1 MPHCLKCGR
10 LADLYDGI
18 CPQCATDESRHG
30 IEHRETFG
38 GKKRRVT
45 PEWIAKASQR
55 YKTQMA
61 AAFRRAAERA
71 IRGR

>member
-1 MPHCLKCGR
+1 MLHCPECGR
-10 LADLYDGI
+10 PADLEDGI
-18 CPQCATDESRHG
+18 CPQCAIDESRHG

-45 PEWIAKASQR
+45 PKWIARVSQR

-61 AAFRRAAERA
+61 AAFRKAAERA
-71 IRGR
+71 LGGR